1 MSFYKSRSGLLVPE
15 GYERKNP
22 YDEIRGL
29 VTKVWYQLDD
39 SARTT
44 IVETITKYAAAAA
57 LGGCCSSVLLNMF
70 RAKSHT
76 FEDCVKAANEN
87 FITTPEHESS
97 EEKFHKQLQEIN
109 EKLLMVQEDL
119 KVLKAIWM
127 IRILAKNFDP
137 EVLSRVKQEDLHD
150 PVQILKGEVVYLLLS
165 VCFYFV
171 LYAVLLRHC

>member
-1 MSFYKSRSGLLVPE
+1 
-15 GYERKNP
+15 
-22 YDEIRGL
+22 
-29 VTKVWYQLDD
+29 
-39 SARTT
+39 
-44 IVETITKYAAAAA
+44 
-57 LGGCCSSVLLNMF
+57 
-70 RAKSHT
+70 
-76 FEDCVKAANEN
+76 VKAANEK
-87 FITTPEHESS
+87 FISRAEHESS

-119 KVLKAIWM
+119 KVLKAIWL

-150 PVQILKGEVVYLLLS
+150 PVQILKGKVVYLLLS